1 MTDRQGIAEVHRSVF
16 AKLLAVMVA
25 MALVIPLLVGGF
37 ILFVVGPSLGRSI
50 GGVLDGYVDLLAA
63 TAPDLVAA
71 RAVGARLEIGIRYEG
86 PEGAWTTDDALPSI
100 AGARPPGAGTMAGR
114 WSCGR
119 DCWGVTR
126 ADGGTYLFVWTAHR
140 RALAA
145 HDRLVL
151 VLLGALVAIVVVAH
165 EILRRMLQPLKLLR
179 DGVARLGEGDLEV
192 AVPRRAPDELGLL
205 TDAFNRMVERVREMV
220 RSRDQLLLDVSHEL
234 RSPLTRIK
242 VALALSPDDA
252 QRRRIDGY
260 VTELEAM
267 IADLLEQE
275 RLRAGRA
282 LQLGRHDL
290 VAVARAAVVASAHRP
305 PGVCLGPAP
314 DDATLQLDPDRVR
327 TVLDN
332 LIENAIKY
340 ALPDSGPVVVTVGA
354 HGGTV
359 EIRVEDDGPGIPEQD
374 LPRLFEPFFRVD
386 RSRSRK
392 TGGYGLG
399 LSLCKRIMEAHGGR
413 MAVEPRTG
421 RGTCFVLT
429 FPVAGPMPASHPEE
443 ARRPSGPGEPLPRRR
458 VPER

>member
-1 MTDRQGIAEVHRSVF
+1 
-16 AKLLAVMVA
+16 
-25 MALVIPLLVGGF
+25 
-37 ILFVVGPSLGRSI
+37 
-50 GGVLDGYVDLLAA
+50 
-63 TAPDLVAA
+63 
-71 RAVGARLEIGIRYEG
+71 G
-86 PEGAWTTDDALPSI
+86 PEGAWTTDHALPPI
-100 AGARPPGAGTMAGR
+100 TAARPPGRGTMPGR

-119 DCWGVTR
+119 DCWAVTR
-126 ADGGTYLFVWTAHR
+126 ANGGTYLLVWTAHR
-140 RALAA
+140 RAYAA
-145 HDRLVL
+145 HERLAL

-165 EILRRMLQPLKLLR
+165 QILRRMLQPLKLLR
-179 DGVARLGEGDLEV
+179 DGVSRLGEGDLEV
-192 AVPRRAPDELGLL
+192 AVPRRARDELGLL

-252 QRRRIDGY
+252 QRPRIEGY
-260 VTELEAM
+260 VADLEAM

-275 RLRAGRA
+275 RLRAGRG
-282 LQLGRHDL
+282 LRLGRHDL
-290 VAVARAAVVASAHRP
+290 VAVARAAVDASAHRP
-305 PGVCLGPAP
+305 PGVCLGSLP
-314 DDATLQLDPDRVR
+314 DEAWLQFDQDRIR

-340 ALPDSGPVVVTVGA
+340 ALPHSRPVMVSVVARGS
-354 HGGTV
+354 TV

-374 LPRLFEPFFRVD
+374 LRSLFEPFFRVD

-413 MAVEPRTG
+413 IAVEPRTG

-429 FPVAGPMPASHPEE
+429 FPAAGAMQAGCDVQLGFEID
-443 ARRPSGPGEPLPRRR
+443 
-458 VPER
+458 V